1 MNDNRSQL
9 SIMNSIVNDKK
20 GHNIVNDK
28 QLLIMQTAY
37 FLHDQLVYKNQV
49 IRFCL
54 FVCLFGRIRLSF
66 KICRLTLNE
75 VGRGELVLIKKS

>member
-28 QLLIMQTAY
+28 QLLIIQTAY
-37 FLHDQLVYKNQV
+37 LLQDPLIYKTKFV
-49 IRFCL
+49 KFSL

-66 KICRLTLNE
+66 KISTKW
-75 VGRGELVLIKKS
+75 GGAS